1 MKIQRDRFIMFPSA
15 EKSGLRF
22 CRHINPV
29 TVFSP
34 LGTRDKLQAL
44 KSSYVS
50 HRLQMVSAV
59 MCSIFCLT
67 KECPFAKYS
76 SLERMPLKVL
86 QKQITCPTR
95 KI

>member
-1 MKIQRDRFIMFPSA
+1 MFPSA
-15 EKSGLRF
+15 EKSGLTF

-50 HRLQMVSAV
+50 CRLQMVSTV
-59 MCSIFCLT
+59 MCSIFRLT
-67 KECPFAKYS
+67 KECSFAKYS
-76 SLERMPLKVL
+76 SWKECNLEFCKN
-86 QKQITCPTR
+86 K
-95 KI
+95 

>member
-1 MKIQRDRFIMFPSA
+1 MFPSA

-44 KSSYVS
+44 KSSYVAC
-50 HRLQMVSAV
+50 RQQMVSTV

-67 KECPFAKYS
+67 KECSFTKYS
-76 SLERMPLKVL
+76 SWKECHSEFYKN
-86 QKQITCPTR
+86 K
-95 KI
+95 